1 MSEGIEKLQRDLV
14 ILEAMVTEMADY
26 LRSEVLFWPMVSGG
40 MPKLT
45 LGGYLIR
52 QHRLQGLVDLLSES
66 EQERLDSAVLL
77 FNITT
82 NEKVVRVEE
91 RAHTELEARIRQW
104 GEALKEF
111 KGESSLSYYRT
122 AVDTR
127 LMIEHLVKKL
137 QTAPFQLN
145 PRILSQVKLLD
156 VNLSGKWQSGDFIW
170 PAEWQPA
177 YPRAE
182 FWWLYG
188 RPK

>member
-1 MSEGIEKLQRDLV
+1 
-14 ILEAMVTEMADY
+14 MV
-26 LRSEVLFWPMVSGG
+26 PSGL
-40 MPKLT
+40 PKLT
-45 LGGYLIR
+45 LGGYLLR
-52 QHRLQGLVDLLSES
+52 QHRLLALVDLLAEA
-66 EQERLDSAVLL
+66 ERERLDTAVLT

-104 GEALKEF
+104 GESLYEF
-111 KGESSLSYYRT
+111 KGEASLSYYRT
-122 AVDTR
+122 AVEAR
-127 LMIEHLVKKL
+127 LMIAVLVNKL

-145 PRILSQVKLLD
+145 SRIMPQVKLLD

-170 PAEWQPA
+170 PTEWQAA
-177 YPRAE
+177 YPKAE